1 MDAAPAPPIRNGA
14 LNALGLCGLTL
25 IAVAH
30 TGLWFGIEPFTTNFY
45 AFAWWGLSIGVDA
58 WAGKRT
64 GRSLWLERPGTMLLL
79 SWASA
84 AFWLWFE
91 LANLRLQNW
100 YYVGAVT
107 SFAARMGLM
116 AICFATVLP
125 GVLGIE
131 RLLKSYGVFEGRRCK
146 PWTLSPELAR
156 KALLIGLAMGAASML
171 FPRYA
176 FFLVWGATGLAIE
189 AYLCLRRERSL
200 LGFLA
205 EGDLAPILRFLLAG
219 FIAGGTWE
227 AWNFHA
233 GAKWIYTVPF
243 MERVKLGEM
252 PVLGFLGFPPFA
264 LECYSFARLCVAV
277 GACPE
282 WEPELERRPVS
293 VGAMAGWALAFG
305 LLSAPA
311 AWLCDRYTV
320 RGLRVEP
327 EVRAALPAGQRH
339 LVDLKGLGLRGL
351 AWLEAVGI
359 DSPAEL
365 AAQDSRELMER
376 FRVADALEPPLPGP
390 VPYEREVRVW
400 MLAAADLATAGE

>member
-1 MDAAPAPPIRNGA
+1 MDATTAPPVRTGA
-14 LNALGLCGLTL
+14 LNALGLAGLAL

-30 TGLWFGIEPFTTNFY
+30 TGLWYGIEPFTTNFY

-107 SFAARMGLM
+107 SFAARMALM

-131 RLLKSYGVFEGRRCK
+131 RLLKSYSVFEGRRCK
-146 PWTLSPELAR
+146 PWTLAPGLAKR
-156 KALLIGLAMGAASML
+156 ALLLGLAMGAASML

-200 LGFLA
+200 LSFLA

-277 GACPE
+277 GAGPE
-282 WEPELERRPVS
+282 WEPELEPRRTS
-293 VGAMAGWALAFG
+293 VARMAGWAIAFG

-320 RGLRVEP
+320 RGLRVDP
-327 EVRAALPAGQRH
+327 EVRAALEPGQRQ

-351 AWLEAVGI
+351 AWLNAVGI
-359 DSPAEL
+359 EGPTEL
-365 AAQDSRELMER
+365 AGRDSRELMER
-376 FRVADALEPPLPGP
+376 FRVAAALEPPPPGP

-400 MLAAADLATAGE
+400 LLAAADLVTAGE